1 MQKKLLIV
9 IAILLAIPTI
19 ARAGIYGT
27 IEGRVLDIKGKPLGG
42 ATVKVLGTKRGANA
56 KADGSFKINQL
67 EATVQNL
74 VDQIS
79 FLTKSVPELK

>member
-1 MQKKLLIV
+1 L
-9 IAILLAIPTI
+9 T
-19 ARAGIYGT
+19 
-27 IEGRVLDIKGKPLGG
+27 
-42 ATVKVLGTKRGANA
+42 
-56 KADGSFKINQL
+56 SKINQL